1 MTFLKACHLAQEE
14 LLKEPWQRVEWL
26 IGDSKSSTSNPS
38 TFSVTA
44 ASTTIVDAPAVVNDK
59 LVPVGDDQQEGA
71 RVIADAS
78 VELKLPDVAS
88 DSHSTLGNDC
98 MIGAEK
104 DAAMKDSNPNSLSE
118 GTLAGEIEQ
127 TMAPI
132 TISPEAAAD
141 IMLEGKITHPAA
153 CSELQNPIQL
163 GEDGEELLVD
173 SAEPFPRSST
183 TSTNSIDAANL
194 AEIFVNE
201 LADNEAST
209 QQEDVSEHTVIDGAV
224 AGEESSGYETE
235 SLSNLAVEL
244 PLSASVEHTNSIAI
258 AETDEEKHTVN
269 TSDSFNNMSVEEV
282 NTVAAPAMPESFNDT
297 LVERACILEAL
308 PTVPESLS
316 SPNRKLAEKNG
327 EAPYNH
333 SSSLDSTF
341 LASPPKGNGSD
352 VPSKLSPV
360 KKYAPSLSLSDASTL
375 FGGAGESG
383 DSSIFQKPVFP
394 TAPVVKSLFPSST
407 TAGNPFDSAPSVT
420 PLQKP
425 MHTVRSLFIVNC
437 FLFIT
442 RFLNGI
448 GK

>member
-26 IGDSKSSTSNPS
+26 IGDAKSTTSNPS

-44 ASTTIVDAPAVVNDK
+44 ASTIIVDTPAVVNDK
-59 LVPVGDDQQEGA
+59 LGA

-78 VELKLPDVAS
+78 VELKLPDNAS

-98 MIGAEK
+98 MIAAEK
-104 DAAMKDSNPNSLSE
+104 DAAMKDSSPNSLYE
-118 GTLAGEIEQ
+118 GKLAGEIEQ

-141 IMLEGKITHPAA
+141 IMLEEKNTHPAA

-183 TSTNSIDAANL
+183 TSTNSIDTANL
-194 AEIFVNE
+194 AEMFVNE

-209 QQEDVSEHTVIDGAV
+209 QQDVSEHTVLDGAV
-224 AGEESSGYETE
+224 AGEELSGYETE
-235 SLSNLAVEL
+235 SLPNLAVEL
-244 PLSASVEHTNSIAI
+244 PLSASVEHTNSTAI
-258 AETDEEKHTVN
+258 AETDEQKYTVN

-282 NTVAAPAMPESFNDT
+282 NTVVAAPAMPESFNDT
-297 LVERACILEAL
+297 SVEVERACTLEAS

-327 EAPYNH
+327 EAPFNH

-341 LASPPKGNGSD
+341 LASPPKGNGGD

-425 MHTVRSLFIVNC
+425 IHTVRFLFIVNC

-448 GK
+448 GE